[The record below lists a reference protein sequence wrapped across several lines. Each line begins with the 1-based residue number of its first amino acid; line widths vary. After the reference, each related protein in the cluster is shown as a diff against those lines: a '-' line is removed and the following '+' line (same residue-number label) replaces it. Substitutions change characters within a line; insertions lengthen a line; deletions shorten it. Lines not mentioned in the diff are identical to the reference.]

1 MILTSKELEIIRLMA
16 EGFTTKEMV
25 KILSMPEATLETY
38 RCRLFVK
45 MGVKNG
51 FHCVAYALRNKL
63 IV

>member
-16 EGFTTKEMV
+16 EGLTTKEMV
-25 KILSMPEATLETY
+25 RVLNMPEATLETY

-45 MGVKNG
+45 MGVRNG
-51 FHCVAYALRNKL
+51 FHCVAYALRNGL